1 MSMSK
6 CMATILIL
14 FTLCALL
21 MFSSAAI
28 ADDEVYYVI
37 CKPGSEV
44 NVRAR
49 PEIHSPIAGTK
60 YFGDMVIVDRE
71 KNGFAH
77 ITNLFSEY
85 SDGWIYKGLLTEDK
99 PVEVYQEAQIMSDGI
114 TFARKYCGGKIVHKL
129 KDGTGVMVYAVGK
142 EWCVTNFGYIKTEF
156 LTINSKVSEP
166 TDGD

>member
-1 MSMSK
+1 MRICK
-6 CMATILIL
+6 GVLLILIL
-14 FTLCALL
+14 ISIFAVLL
-21 MFSSAAI
+21 FSDAV

-49 PEIHSPIAGTK
+49 PELHSPIAGTK
-60 YFGDMVIVDRE
+60 YFGDAVIVDRE

-99 PVEVYQEAQIMSDGI
+99 PVEVYQEAQIMADGI
-114 TFARKYCGGKIVHKL
+114 VFGRKYCGGKIIHKL
-129 KDGTGVMVYAVGK
+129 KDGTVVIVYAVGK
-142 EWCVTNFGYIKTEF
+142 EWCVTNKGYIKTEF
-156 LTINSKVSEP
+156 LTINEQVSEP
-166 TDGD
+166 MDGN

>member
-1 MSMSK
+1 MSICK
-6 CMATILIL
+6 GKLLTLILIAICAVLL
-14 FTLCALL
+14 FSDAVGE
-21 MFSSAAI
+21 
-28 ADDEVYYVI
+28 DEVYYVI

-49 PEIHSPIAGTK
+49 PGIHSPIAGTK

-85 SDGWIYKGLLTEDK
+85 SDGWVYKGLLTEDK

-114 TFARKYCGGKIVHKL
+114 TFARKYCGGKIIHKL

-156 LTINSKVSEP
+156 LTINSQVSEP

>member
-1 MSMSK
+1 MSK
-6 CMATILIL
+6 GAELILIL

-28 ADDEVYYVI
+28 SEDAVYYVI

-49 PEIHSPIAGTK
+49 PELHSPIAGTK
-60 YFGDMVIVDRE
+60 YFGDAVIVDRE

-77 ITNLFSEY
+77 VTNLFSEY

-99 PVEVYQEAQIMSDGI
+99 PVEVYQEAQIMADGI
-114 TFARKYCGGKIVHKL
+114 VFGRKYCGGKVIHKL
-129 KDGTGVMVYAVGK
+129 KDGTGVMVYAVGE
-142 EWCVTNFGYIKTEF
+142 EWCVTNYGYIKTEF
-156 LTINSKVSEP
+156 LTINPQVSEP
-166 TDGD
+166 TDFD